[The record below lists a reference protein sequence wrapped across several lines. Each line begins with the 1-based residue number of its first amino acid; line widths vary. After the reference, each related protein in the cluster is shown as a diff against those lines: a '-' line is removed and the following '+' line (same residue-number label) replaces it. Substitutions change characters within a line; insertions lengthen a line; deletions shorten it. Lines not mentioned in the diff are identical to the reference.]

1 MENTKVNTM
10 NLINW
15 VEVSRLLANNDTS
28 VSRNR
33 CPKKY
38 QPKVD
43 KLINVMEMWI
53 ENNKGVSED
62 IVENTSE

>member
-1 MENTKVNTM
+1 MEKIED
-10 NLINW
+10 LINW

-38 QPKVD
+38 QARVNELLSAVD
-43 KLINVMEMWI
+43 SWTKTSTLIDEVVGE
-53 ENNKGVSED
+53 EE
-62 IVENTSE
+62 